1 MIDARYTLDKYRQH
15 DKELNSTY
23 FDHFKALVES
33 FEHYGGSIGTDIGLL
48 RELEDD
54 TDPDHPGPLPT
65 GSDADEVRK
74 WIVDNNRYQEKLKKA
89 SRNRCLAIM
98 FLKRSD
104 KDRYSDLIASLHN
117 QYTRGTDQYPTDL
130 TNAYNMLN
138 EHVKE
143 YVYKPTKPKNRD
155 EDEVNPGRGYL
166 FFKMDQPSQEQIEK
180 FTMISHVTIVKT
192 KGIIKAS
199 VRS

>member
-1 MIDARYTLDKYRQH
+1 
-15 DKELNSTY
+15 
-23 FDHFKALVES
+23 
-33 FEHYGGSIGTDIGLL
+33 
-48 RELEDD
+48 
-54 TDPDHPGPLPT
+54 
-65 GSDADEVRK
+65 
-74 WIVDNNRYQEKLKKA
+74 
-89 SRNRCLAIM
+89 M

-130 TNAYNMLN
+130 TNACNMLN

-143 YVYKPTKPKNRD
+143 YIYKPTKPKNRD

-166 FFKMDQPSQEQIEK
+166 FFKMDQPSQEQMEK
-180 FTMISHVTIVKT
+180 FTMTSHVTIVKT